1 MIEEI
6 LQEELEKY
14 FSHIGQ
20 IGQYLRENLDEVFT
34 LFDEAS
40 KYVGWA
46 YELDHN
52 CEDDFLFFLD
62 SFINC
67 LTPTIK
73 K

>member
-40 KYVGWA
+40 KYVG
-46 YELDHN
+46 
-52 CEDDFLFFLD
+52 
-62 SFINC
+62 
-67 LTPTIK
+67 
-73 K
+73 

>member
-1 MIEEI
+1 MLLLFWSKEFVGRFFLNIFTMIEEI

-40 KYVGWA
+40 KYVG
-46 YELDHN
+46 
-52 CEDDFLFFLD
+52 
-62 SFINC
+62 
-67 LTPTIK
+67 
-73 K
+73 